1 MQVAADGR
9 TLALC
14 FDFTPSIALYIWQS
28 FSKQWPAV
36 QHSDDVL
43 DVWMYASEVCCI
55 KGCTAASMEN
65 SLSIL
70 LALLSVDPLQRIPV
84 DRLLCDDPSSPP
96 DFLMLLQ
103 GEPLIRLLLLFAQL
117 LAAVASELRTIL
129 ASVEEVDT
137 TMGEVRRVLIPAIT
151 ASWNS

>member
-1 MQVAADGR
+1 
-9 TLALC
+9 
-14 FDFTPSIALYIWQS
+14 
-28 FSKQWPAV
+28 
-36 QHSDDVL
+36 
-43 DVWMYASEVCCI
+43 
-55 KGCTAASMEN
+55 
-65 SLSIL
+65 
-70 LALLSVDPLQRIPV
+70 
-84 DRLLCDDPSSPP
+84 
-96 DFLMLLQ
+96 MLLQ